1 MDGSRQLPGEIM
13 LHDMDRV
20 YFPHKIRHAQERAR
34 SAKDERS
41 ARPFVDL
48 VAEYSRKLSEL
59 PMKTTV

>member
-1 MDGSRQLPGEIM
+1 M
-13 LHDMDRV
+13 LDDMDRV
-20 YFPHKIRHAQERAR
+20 YFAHKIRDAQERAR

-59 PMKTTV
+59 PTKASA